1 MITYSIIRK
10 SQFESPYRIDAEYFQ
25 PEYLYLIKALK
36 KVPTIQLGSIA
47 FVTDGIHS
55 SIDYDNKSNIRCL
68 SAQSVQDNYF
78 DLSANTFISE
88 QQHKMNLRTSLKRDD
103 VILSSVGT
111 IGNCAVVTDDILPAN
126 ADRHVAI
133 IRLSNRELSSSYLS
147 AFLNSKY
154 GRFQTFRES
163 TGNVQLNLF
172 IDKIKTLII
181 PILKNHREIGELA
194 KKSYN
199 MILFANSLYSQAED
213 LLLNELGLKDFKI
226 EDDLTYTVNLS
237 DIKSAHRSD
246 AEYFHPK
253 YEKLINNLNLIKSK
267 LIDLSFLNEIFSIR
281 RGDFIAPEYYIE
293 KSRQAYIR
301 IKELPS
307 AGDINLDSIMYI
319 DDNFVNSNLETLL
332 EGDFVFAG
340 IGATLGK
347 TARIPKE
354 LEGSFYSNNTVRFRL
369 RKVWKDKA
377 DTYYL
382 QVILQSKICQLQFEQ
397 RQAQT
402 AQAKIADEELKT
414 VLIPILPQSTQ
425 QKIADLVRQSH
436 EAHKKAK
443 EFLEQAKKEVEEL
456 IENQ

>member
-1 MITYSIIRK
+1 MISYSIIRK

-25 PEYLYLIKALK
+25 PEYLYLIKALR

-88 QQHKMNLRTSLKRDD
+88 QQHKMNLRTSLKADD

-194 KKSYN
+194 EKSYN

-213 LLLNELGLKDFKI
+213 LLLDELGIKDFKI
-226 EDDLTYTVNLS
+226 EDDLSYTVNFS
-237 DIKSAHRSD
+237 DIKSAHRADADYFQPKYKKILSQIRSYNIRLLGESVSMKKGVEPGSD
-246 AEYFHPK
+246 AYQDEGKLFIRVSSITKHGIIDKDQKYLSEELYQALRKSYEPK
-253 YEKLINNLNLIKSK
+253 I
-267 LIDLSFLNEIFSIR
+267 
-281 RGDFIAPEYYIE
+281 
-293 KSRQAYIR
+293 
-301 IKELPS
+301 
-307 AGDINLDSIMYI
+307 GDILLTKDATPGIAYVLKEPIEGIIAGGIIRLKLKEEIEAEYLALCINSVIGQMQIERDS
-319 DDNFVNSNLETLL
+319 
-332 EGDFVFAG
+332 G
-340 IGATLGK
+340 
-347 TARIPKE
+347 
-354 LEGSFYSNNTVRFRL
+354 GSVI
-369 RKVWKDKA
+369 VHWKPEQIKN
-377 DTYYL
+377 L
-382 QVILQSKICQLQFEQ
+382 QV
-397 RQAQT
+397 
-402 AQAKIADEELKT
+402 
-414 VLIPILPQSTQ
+414 PILPKVTQ

-436 EAHKKAK
+436 EARKKAK
-443 EFLEQAKKEVEEL
+443 ELLEQAKREVEKL